1 MQLSL
6 WLAADLALVVLQV
19 VDEIESSTGAP
30 LDPSNQDGWSQLQTR
45 VEVRIWTLLGFL
57 SLSSAPWALDPVLED
72 AREGLSP

>member
-6 WLAADLALVVLQV
+6 GHLTRALVMLQV

-45 VEVRIWTLLGFL
+45 VEVQFL
-57 SLSSAPWALDPVLED
+57 SPMVLFTLRVCSL
-72 AREGLSP
+72 AGGPC